1 LNALVRKQ
9 GGWSY
14 SPPGGRHDISGKR
27 ESLSLSLSLSQ
38 HPGMG
43 ERESIMSMIKCEKSG
58 GIFTVKS

>member
-27 ESLSLSLSLSQ
+27 ESLSLSQ

-43 ERESIMSMIKCEKSG
+43 ERESIMSIIKCEKSG

>member
-27 ESLSLSLSLSQ
+27 ESLSLSLSLNI
-38 HPGMG
+38 PAW
-43 ERESIMSMIKCEKSG
+43 ERESIMSIIKCENSG